1 MGRYSAGDDAIGNSD
16 KSIVPDSGTAFFSD
30 SGSFIHT
37 MTDLT
42 PLMKQ
47 YREIKRQHLDAILL
61 FRMGDFYEMF
71 DQDAVTASKVLEITL
86 TARNKSK
93 GIETPLCG
101 FPYHAAEGYIAKL
114 IRRGF
119 KVAVCEQVEDPKL
132 AKGIVKREVIR
143 VVTPGTVLDSNL
155 LDAKDN
161 NYLASLIRAKEGFG
175 LSFLDISTGDFS
187 LAEIHCADS
196 FAELD
201 TLLARFNPREIVL
214 PRGHQPD
221 TGLSG
226 LLRQYTQAINAYD
239 DWTFD
244 RETAYRTLL
253 DHFKTVSL
261 EGFGISGMKL
271 GISAAGAALRYI
283 EETQKTSL
291 ANIRQLKPFRSQEYM
306 VLDASC
312 QRNLELVRNI
322 YDGSA
327 RGTLLSIL
335 DCTVTSMGGRRLR
348 EWLLNPLMDA
358 AEIERRLDAVA
369 GLKDNHQVRADLRSA
384 MGEVYDLERL
394 ISRASLGA
402 ANARDLLALK
412 QSLTALPKIRA
423 ILADV
428 ETKLFSDLL
437 AGWDD
442 LHDVHQ
448 LVDGAIYEDPP
459 YALREGKLIKKGH
472 NAELDELR
480 SISSEGKGWIAG
492 IEQRERERTGIG
504 SLKVSYNKVFG
515 YYIEVTK
522 ANLANVPQDFT
533 RKQTLTNA
541 ERFITP
547 ELKEYEEKVLGA
559 EEKILDM
566 EYRLFQQVR
575 EAVSAQTVRIQDMA
589 RRIAMLDS
597 IASLA
602 ETAAKNNYRRP
613 EILDDDTLRIIEGRH
628 PVIEQLTPDERF
640 IPNDTLLDCE
650 DNQLVILTGP
660 NMAGKSTY
668 MRQVAVIALMAQM
681 GSFVPAREARIGLVD
696 RIFTRVGASDFI
708 TRGQST
714 FMVEMNETANI
725 LNNATDRSLIVLDE
739 IGRGT
744 STFDGISIAW
754 AVAEYIH
761 TKLRSRTLFATHYHE
776 LTELALTMDR
786 VKNYT
791 VAIREWNDQIIFL
804 RRVVEGGADKSY
816 GIQVARLAGLPQ
828 VVIERAKEVLANL
841 EKAEFDE
848 LGEPVASRQ
857 DREAPV
863 GRAGDEKKRMPD
875 TSEPQLGLF
884 ASEAGL
890 LLKELQELNLDA
902 MTPLDAMNKL
912 HELKKK
918 AGEHQ

>member
-1 MGRYSAGDDAIGNSD
+1 
-16 KSIVPDSGTAFFSD
+16 
-30 SGSFIHT
+30 

-101 FPYHAAEGYIAKL
+101 FPYHAVDGYIAKL

-119 KVAVCEQVEDPKL
+119 KVAICEQVEDPKL

-143 VVTPGTVLDSNL
+143 VVTPGTVLDASL

-161 NYLASLIRAKEGFG
+161 NYLASLYPAKNGYG
-175 LSFLDISTGDFS
+175 LSFLDISTGDFFV
-187 LAEIHCADS
+187 AEIDGADNL
-196 FAELD
+196 AELD
-201 TLLARFNPREIVL
+201 TMLARFTPREIVL
-214 PRGHQPD
+214 PRAYPVD
-221 TGLSG
+221 DGLSG
-226 LLRQYTQAINAYD
+226 LLRQYTQAINGYD

-244 RETAYRTLL
+244 YETAFRSLL
-253 DHFKTVSL
+253 DHFKVASL
-261 EGFGISGMKL
+261 EGFGCNGMKA
-271 GISAAGAALRYI
+271 GICASGAALRYI
-283 EETQKTSL
+283 EETQKTGL
-291 ANIRQLKPFRSQEYM
+291 ANIRRMQPFKAKEHM
-306 VLDASC
+306 VIDSSC

-322 YDGSA
+322 YDGSG
-327 RGTLLSIL
+327 RGTLLSVIDL
-335 DCTVTSMGGRRLR
+335 TVTSMGGRKLR

-358 AEIERRLDAVA
+358 GEIERRLDAV
-369 GLKDNHQVRADLRSA
+369 GEFKSDHQFRSDLRSA
-384 MGEVYDLERL
+384 LSAVYDLERL
-394 ISRASLGA
+394 ISRVSLGA

-412 QSLTALPKIRA
+412 QSFSSLPQIHGLLSRCNSRQ
-423 ILADV
+423 L
-428 ETKLFSDLL
+428 SDM
-437 AGWDD
+437 AEDWDD
-442 LHDVHQ
+442 LREVHQ
-448 LVDGAIYEDPP
+448 VIENAIHDDPP
-459 YALREGKLIKKGH
+459 YTLREGRLIKKGH
-472 NAELDELR
+472 SIELDELR
-480 SISSEGKGWIAG
+480 SISTEGKGLIAG
-492 IEQRERERTGIG
+492 IELRERERTGIS
-504 SLKVSYNKVFG
+504 SLKVSYNRVFG
-515 YYIEVTK
+515 YYIEVTRT
-522 ANLANVPQDFT
+522 NLASVPSDFI
-533 RKQTLTNA
+533 RKQTLANA

-559 EEKILDM
+559 EEKILDL

-575 EAVSAQTVRIQDMA
+575 ETVAASTVRIQDMA
-589 RRIAMLDS
+589 RRLAVLDCLV
-597 IASLA
+597 SLA
-602 ETAAKNNYRRP
+602 ETAAKNDYIRP
-613 EILDDDTLRIIEGRH
+613 VIIDGDILKISEGRH
-628 PVIEQLTPDERF
+628 PVLELLAPDERF

-650 DNQLVILTGP
+650 ENQLVILTGP

-668 MRQVAVIALMAQM
+668 MRQVAVITLMAQM
-681 GSFVPAREARIGLVD
+681 GSFVPAREAQIGIAD

-725 LNNATDRSLIVLDE
+725 LNNATDRSLIILDE

-754 AVAEYIH
+754 AVAEHIH
-761 TKLRSRTLFATHYHE
+761 TKIRARTLFATHYHE

-791 VAIREWNDQIIFL
+791 VAIKEWNDQIIFL
-804 RRVVEGGADKSY
+804 RKVVEGGADKSY

-828 VVIERAKEVLANL
+828 AVIQRAKEVLANL
-841 EKAEFDE
+841 EKAEFNE
-848 LGEPVASRQ
+848 LGEPVAASHVN
-857 DREAPV
+857 AGYGAA
-863 GRAGDEKKRMPD
+863 GRGSKKGISSAGQ
-875 TSEPQLGLF
+875 EPQLGLF

-890 LLKELQELNLDA
+890 LFKEIADLNLDS

-918 AGEHQ
+918 VENGS

>member
-1 MGRYSAGDDAIGNSD
+1 MS
-16 KSIVPDSGTAFFSD
+16 
-30 SGSFIHT
+30 
-37 MTDLT
+37 DLT

-101 FPYHAAEGYIAKL
+101 FPYHAVDGYIAKL

-143 VVTPGTVLDSNL
+143 VVTPGSVLDSSL

-161 NYLASLIRAKEGFG
+161 NYLAALAPGKDGYG
-175 LSFLDISTGDFS
+175 LAFIDISTGDFFV
-187 LAEIHCADS
+187 AEVSGADNLV
-196 FAELD
+196 ELD
-201 TLLARFNPREIVL
+201 SVLVRFTPREIVL
-214 PRGHQPD
+214 PKGHQAEP
-221 TGLSG
+221 GLSE
-226 LLRQYTQAINAYD
+226 LLRHYTQAVNGCD

-244 RETAYRTLL
+244 RETALRALL
-253 DHFKTVSL
+253 EHFKTSSL
-261 EGFGISGMKL
+261 EGFGVGSLGK
-271 GISAAGAALRYI
+271 GISAAGAALYYL
-283 EETQKTSL
+283 EDTQKTGL
-291 ANIRQLKPFRSQEYM
+291 ANIQRLRPYHAQEYLA
-306 VLDASC
+306 LDATC

-322 YDGSA
+322 YDGSS
-327 RGTLLSIL
+327 RGTLLSVL
-335 DCTVTSMGGRRLR
+335 DFTVTSMGGRKLR

-369 GLKDNHQVRADLRSA
+369 WLKEDHRLRSELRA
-384 MGEVYDLERL
+384 ALGEVYDLERL
-394 ISRASLGA
+394 ISRVSLGA

-412 QSLTALPKIRA
+412 QSFLSMPKIRGMLEDSRA
-423 ILADV
+423 KLIFDLALKWDHL
-428 ETKLFSDLL
+428 TDLY
-437 AGWDD
+437 
-442 LHDVHQ
+442 Q
-448 LVDGAIYEDPP
+448 LIDKAVYDDPP
-459 YALREGKLIKKGH
+459 FTLREGRLIKKGYD
-472 NAELDELR
+472 AGLDELR

-522 ANLANVPQDFT
+522 TNLASVPQDYI
-533 RKQTLTNA
+533 RKQTLANA

-566 EYRLFQQVR
+566 EYRLFQEVR
-575 EAVSAQTVRIQDMA
+575 ESVAAQTVRVQDMA
-589 RRIAMLDS
+589 RRISVLDAL
-597 IASLA
+597 ASLA
-602 ETAAKNNYRRP
+602 EAAARGGYARP
-613 EILDDDTLRIIEGRH
+613 AIVDGDTLRIVEGRH
-628 PVIEQLTPDERF
+628 PVLEQLDAQERF
-640 IPNDTLLDCE
+640 IPNDALLDCE
-650 DNQLVILTGP
+650 ANQLIILTGP

-681 GSFVPAREARIGLVD
+681 GSFVPAKEAQVGLVD

-708 TRGQST
+708 SRGQST

-725 LNNATDRSLIVLDE
+725 LNNATDRSLIILDE

-761 TKLRSRTLFATHYHE
+761 TKLRARTLFATHYHE

-791 VAIREWNDQIIFL
+791 VAIKEWNDQIIFL
-804 RRVVEGGADKSY
+804 RRVTPGGADKSY

-828 VVIERAKEVLANL
+828 AVIARAKEVLANL
-841 EKAEFDE
+841 EKAEFND
-848 LGEPVASRQ
+848 LGEPVAAG
-857 DREAPV
+857 EAAR
-863 GRAGDEKKRMPD
+863 GRRSEGATGGNGEGG
-875 TSEPQLGLF
+875 TQETIEPQLGLF

-890 LLKELQELNLDA
+890 LFKELQDMDLDR
-902 MTPLDAMNKL
+902 MTPLEAMIKL
-912 HELKKK
+912 QELKKRVE
-918 AGEHQ
+918 GS

>member
-1 MGRYSAGDDAIGNSD
+1 MD
-16 KSIVPDSGTAFFSD
+16 
-30 SGSFIHT
+30 
-37 MTDLT
+37 DLT

-86 TARNKSK
+86 TARNRSK

-161 NYLASLIRAKEGFG
+161 NYLASLCPAKEGYG
-175 LSFLDISTGDFS
+175 LAFLDISTGDFFV
-187 LAEIHCADS
+187 AQIDGTGN

-201 TLLARFNPREIVL
+201 TMLARFTPREIVL
-214 PRGHQPD
+214 PRGYQID
-221 TGLSG
+221 TGLSS
-226 LLRQYTQAINAYD
+226 LLRQYTQAINTHD
-239 DWTFD
+239 EWTFD
-244 RETAYRTLL
+244 WQTANRALL
-253 DHFKTVSL
+253 DHFKTASL
-261 EGFGISGMKL
+261 EGFGCSGMKI

-291 ANIRQLKPFRSQEYM
+291 ENIRRIKPFLTQSYM
-306 VLDASC
+306 VLDPSC
-312 QRNLELVRNI
+312 QRTLELVKNI
-322 YDGSA
+322 YDGSLK
-327 RGTLLSIL
+327 GTLLSVL
-335 DCTVTSMGGRRLR
+335 DFTATSMGGRKLR

-358 AEIERRLDAVA
+358 VEIERRHEAVTELRE
-369 GLKDNHQVRADLRSA
+369 GHQLRADLRTVL
-384 MGEVYDLERL
+384 GKVYDLERL
-394 ISRASLGA
+394 ISRVSLGV

-412 QSLTALPKIRA
+412 QSFASLPQVRQLLSNCNSRLTYALT
-423 ILADV
+423 
-428 ETKLFSDLL
+428 EE
-437 AGWDD
+437 WDD
-442 LHDVHQ
+442 LREVFQRIDS
-448 LVDGAIYEDPP
+448 AIADDPP
-459 YALREGKLIKKGH
+459 YTLREGRLIKKGY
-472 NAELDELR
+472 NRELDELR

-492 IEQRERERTGIG
+492 IERRERERTGIG

-522 ANLANVPQDFT
+522 TNLQNVPPDYI
-533 RKQTLTNA
+533 RKQTLANA

-547 ELKEYEEKVLGA
+547 ELKEYEDKVLGA

-575 EAVSAQTVRIQDMA
+575 ESVAGSTVRIQDMA
-589 RRIAMLDS
+589 RRLAVLDCL
-597 IASLA
+597 ASLA
-602 ETAAKNNYRRP
+602 EAAAKNNYTRP
-613 EILDDDTLRIIEGRH
+613 AILEGDTLRIIDGRH
-628 PVIEQLTPDERF
+628 PVIEQVSAEERF
-640 IPNDTLLDCE
+640 IPNDTILDCE
-650 DNQLVILTGP
+650 ENQLVILTGP

-668 MRQVAVIALMAQM
+668 MRQVAMITIMAQM
-681 GSFVPAREARIGLVD
+681 GSLVPAREAQIGLVD

-708 TRGQST
+708 SHGQST

-725 LNNATDRSLIVLDE
+725 LNNATDRSLIILDE

-761 TKLRSRTLFATHYHE
+761 AKLRARTLFATHYHE

-791 VAIREWNDQIIFL
+791 VAIKEWNDQIIFL

-816 GIQVARLAGLPQ
+816 GIQVARLAGLPPA
-828 VVIERAKEVLANL
+828 VIQRAREVLENL
-841 EKAEFDE
+841 EQAEFNE
-848 LGEPVASRQ
+848 LGEPVAASKIRIGDGESRRVRGRNMQ
-857 DREAPV
+857 DGKAQETEAI
-863 GRAGDEKKRMPD
+863 
-875 TSEPQLGLF
+875 EPQLGLF

-890 LLKELQELNLDA
+890 LFKELADLNLDA

-912 HELKKK
+912 HELKKRVGGK
-918 AGEHQ
+918 RGTE

>member
-1 MGRYSAGDDAIGNSD
+1 MR
-16 KSIVPDSGTAFFSD
+16 
-30 SGSFIHT
+30 
-37 MTDLT
+37 
-42 PLMKQ
+42 Q
-47 YREIKRQHLDAILL
+47 YREIKRRHLDAILL

-119 KVAVCEQVEDPKL
+119 KVAVCEQIEDPKL

-161 NYLASLIRAKEGFG
+161 NYLASLYPAKEGFG

-187 LAEIHCADS
+187 LAEVQGSHN

-201 TLLARFNPREIVL
+201 TLLARFTPREIVL
-214 PRGHQPD
+214 PKGYQLSD
-221 TGLSG
+221 GLSTV
-226 LLRQYTQAINAYD
+226 LRQYTQAINAYD
-239 DWTFD
+239 DWNFD
-244 RETAYRTLL
+244 RQTATRTLL
-253 DHFKTVSL
+253 GHFKTASL
-261 EGFGISGMKL
+261 DGFGCSGMKN

-283 EETQKTSL
+283 EETQKTAL
-291 ANIRQLKPFRSQEYM
+291 TNIRTVRPFLVREYL
-306 VLDASC
+306 VLDAAC
-312 QRNLELVRNI
+312 QRNLELAKNI
-322 YDGSA
+322 YDGSN
-327 RGTLLSIL
+327 RGTLLAVL
-335 DCTVTSMGGRRLR
+335 DFTVTSMGGRKLR

-358 AEIERRLDAVA
+358 REIERRLDVVA
-369 GLKDNHQVRADLRSA
+369 EFKDSHQLRFDIRTSLTA
-384 MGEVYDLERL
+384 VYDLERL
-394 ISRASLGA
+394 ISRVSLSAS
-402 ANARDLLALK
+402 NARDLIALK
-412 QSLTALPKIRA
+412 QSFLALPAIR
-423 ILADV
+423 
-428 ETKLFSDLL
+428 ELL
-437 AGWDD
+437 AGCSARLTYDLAEGWDD
-442 LHDVHQ
+442 LKDVYRII
-448 LVDGAIYEDPP
+448 DTAIYDDPP
-459 YALREGKLIKKGH
+459 YTLREGKLIKKGF
-472 NAELDELR
+472 NAELDDLR

-492 IEQRERERTGIG
+492 IEQRERERTGIA
-504 SLKVSYNKVFG
+504 SLRVSYNRVFG
-515 YYIEVTK
+515 YYIEITK
-522 ANLANVPQDFT
+522 TNLAHVPQDYI

-547 ELKEYEEKVLGA
+547 ELKEYEDKVLGA
-559 EEKILDM
+559 EEKILDL
-566 EYRLFQQVR
+566 EYKLFQQVR
-575 EAVSAQTVRIQDMA
+575 ETISGQTVRIQDMA
-589 RRIAMLDS
+589 RRLAVLDCLL
-597 IASLA
+597 SLSEA
-602 ETAAKNNYRRP
+602 AAKNAYTRP
-613 EILDDDTLRIIEGRH
+613 TIFDDDTLRIVEGRH
-628 PVIEQLTPDERF
+628 PVIEQLVAEERF
-640 IPNDTLLDCE
+640 IPNDTVLDCE
-650 DNQLVILTGP
+650 ENQLLIITGP

-668 MRQVAVIALMAQM
+668 MRQVAVITLMAQM
-681 GSFVPAREARIGLVD
+681 GSFVPAREAQIGLVD

-725 LNNATDRSLIVLDE
+725 LNNATDRSLIILDE

-761 TKLRSRTLFATHYHE
+761 TKLRARTLFATHYHE

-804 RRVVEGGADKSY
+804 RKVIEGGADKSY

-828 VVIERAKEVLANL
+828 AVVNRAKEVLANL
-841 EKAEFDE
+841 EQAEFNE
-848 LGEPVASRQ
+848 MGQPVAGSKIGTGEGTTGR
-857 DREAPV
+857 REGKDKNAARIT
-863 GRAGDEKKRMPD
+863 GTE
-875 TSEPQLGLF
+875 TIEPELGLF

-890 LLKELQELNLDA
+890 LFKELQDLNLDT

-912 HELKKK
+912 HEIKKK
-918 AGEHQ
+918 VSGI

>member
-1 MGRYSAGDDAIGNSD
+1 
-16 KSIVPDSGTAFFSD
+16 
-30 SGSFIHT
+30 

-101 FPYHAAEGYIAKL
+101 FPYHAAESYIAKL
-114 IRRGF
+114 VRRGF

-155 LDAKDN
+155 LEAKDN
-161 NYLASLIRAKEGFG
+161 NYLASLYPSKEGFG
-175 LSFLDISTGDFS
+175 LAFLDISTGDFFIAQIEGAGNLS
-187 LAEIHCADS
+187 
-196 FAELD
+196 ELD
-201 TLLARFNPREIVL
+201 TMLARFTPREIIL
-214 PRGHQPD
+214 PKGYQPD

-226 LLRQYTQAINAYD
+226 LLRQYTQAINSHD
-239 DWTFD
+239 DWTYD
-244 RETAYRTLL
+244 WQTSHRTLL
-253 DHFKTVSL
+253 DHFKTASL
-261 EGFGISGMKL
+261 EGFGCSGMKI

-291 ANIRQLKPFRSQEYM
+291 ENIRRIKPFHALSFM
-306 VLDASC
+306 VLDPSC
-312 QRNLELVRNI
+312 QRTLELVKNI
-322 YDGSA
+322 YDGSLK
-327 RGTLLSIL
+327 GTLLSVL
-335 DCTVTSMGGRRLR
+335 DYTATSMGGRKLR

-358 AEIERRLDAVA
+358 VEIEHRNEAVSEF
-369 GLKDNHQVRADLRSA
+369 KDGHQLRANLRIVLG
-384 MGEVYDLERL
+384 MVYDLERL
-394 ISRASLGA
+394 ISRVSLGV

-412 QSLTALPKIRA
+412 QSFKSLPQIREMLSKSSSWMAYDLT
-423 ILADV
+423 
-428 ETKLFSDLL
+428 EE
-437 AGWDD
+437 WDD
-442 LHDVHQ
+442 LQDVFQ
-448 LVDGAIYEDPP
+448 CIDAAITDDPP
-459 YALREGKLIKKGH
+459 YTLREGRLIKKGY
-472 NAELDELR
+472 NEELDGLR

-492 IEQRERERTGIG
+492 IERSERERTGIG

-522 ANLANVPQDFT
+522 TNLQNVPSDYI
-533 RKQTLTNA
+533 RKQTLANA

-547 ELKEYEEKVLGA
+547 ELKEYEDRVLGA
-559 EEKILDM
+559 EEKILEM

-575 EAVSAQTVRIQDMA
+575 ESVAGSTLRIQDMA
-589 RRIAMLDS
+589 RRLATLDCLV
-597 IASLA
+597 SLA
-602 ETAAKNNYRRP
+602 EAAARNNYIKP
-613 EILDDDTLRIIEGRH
+613 AILDGDTLRIIDGRH
-628 PVIEQLTPDERF
+628 PVIEQVSAEERF
-640 IPNDTLLDCE
+640 IPNDTILDCE
-650 DNQLVILTGP
+650 DNQLIILTGP

-668 MRQVAVIALMAQM
+668 IRQAAMITIMAQM
-681 GSFVPAREARIGLVD
+681 GSLVPAREAQIGLVD

-708 TRGQST
+708 SRGQST

-725 LNNATDRSLIVLDE
+725 LNNATDRSLIILDE

-744 STFDGISIAW
+744 STFDGLSIAW

-761 TKLRSRTLFATHYHE
+761 AKLRARTLFATHYHE

-791 VAIREWNDQIIFL
+791 VAIKEWNDQIIFL

-816 GIQVARLAGLPQ
+816 GIQVARLAGLPPA
-828 VVIERAKEVLANL
+828 VIQRAREVLANL
-841 EKAEFDE
+841 EQAEFNE
-848 LGEPVASRQ
+848 LGEPVAVSKIRLGEPRRSGRKNTE
-857 DREAPV
+857 DRRPLES
-863 GRAGDEKKRMPD
+863 DEI
-875 TSEPQLGLF
+875 EPQLGLF
-884 ASEAGL
+884 ASEAGRL
-890 LLKELQELNLDA
+890 FKELADLNLDA

-912 HELKKK
+912 HELKKRIEGK
-918 AGEHQ
+918 

>member
-1 MGRYSAGDDAIGNSD
+1 
-16 KSIVPDSGTAFFSD
+16 
-30 SGSFIHT
+30 
-37 MTDLT
+37 MTDVT

-47 YREIKRQHLDAILL
+47 YREIKRHHLDAILL

-86 TARNKSK
+86 TARNKAK

-132 AKGIVKREVIR
+132 AKGIVKREVVR

-161 NYLASLIRAKEGFG
+161 NYLASLYPSGEGFG
-175 LSFLDISTGDFS
+175 LAFLDISTGDFFM
-187 LAEIHCADS
+187 AEVAGVDNL
-196 FAELD
+196 AELD
-201 TLLARFNPREIVL
+201 TVLTRFIPREIVL
-214 PRGHQPD
+214 PKGRQPD
-221 TGLSG
+221 AEITE
-226 LLRQYTQAINAYD
+226 LLRRYTHAINSAD

-244 RETAYRTLL
+244 RETALRTLHE
-253 DHFKTVSL
+253 HFKVASL
-261 EGFGISGMKL
+261 EGFGVNGMKA
-271 GISAAGAALRYI
+271 GISAAGAAVRYI
-283 EETQKTSL
+283 EETQKTSIS
-291 ANIRQLKPFRSQEYM
+291 NIRRIRPFLARSSM

-327 RGTLLSIL
+327 RGTLLSVL
-335 DCTVTSMGGRRLR
+335 DFTVTSMGGRKLR
-348 EWLLNPLMDA
+348 EWLLNPLLDA
-358 AEIERRLDAVA
+358 GEIEHRLDAVA
-369 GLKDNHQVRADLRSA
+369 EFKDSHQLRADLRTA
-384 MGEVYDLERL
+384 LGAVYDLERL
-394 ISRASLGA
+394 ISRVTLGA

-412 QSLTALPKIRA
+412 LSVAALPRIG
-423 ILADV
+423 
-428 ETKLFSDLL
+428 ELL
-437 AGWDD
+437 SRCNARLIFDMTAGWDD
-442 LHDVHQ
+442 LQDVFQLIEKAIHD
-448 LVDGAIYEDPP
+448 DPP
-459 YALREGKLIKKGH
+459 YTLREGRLIQKGF
-472 NAELDELR
+472 NADLDELR

-492 IEQRERERTGIG
+492 IEQRERERTGIN

-515 YYIEVTK
+515 YYLEVTR
-522 ANLANVPQDFT
+522 ANLASVPQDFI
-533 RKQTLTNA
+533 RKQTLANA

-559 EEKILDM
+559 EEKILDL

-575 EAVSAQTVRIQDMA
+575 EKVAGWTVRIQDMA
-589 RRIAMLDS
+589 GKLAVLDS
-597 IASLA
+597 LASLA
-602 ETAAKNNYRRP
+602 EAAARNNYARP
-613 EILDDDTLRIIEGRH
+613 SIIDGDMFTITEGRH
-628 PVIEQLTPDERF
+628 PVIETLSAEDRF

-650 DNQLVILTGP
+650 ENQLVILTGP

-668 MRQVAVIALMAQM
+668 MRQVAMIALMAQM
-681 GSFVPAREARIGLVD
+681 GGFVPAREAQVGLVD

-725 LNNATDRSLIVLDE
+725 LNNATDRSLIILDE

-761 TKLRSRTLFATHYHE
+761 NNLRARTLFATHYHE
-776 LTELALTMDR
+776 LTELALTLDR

-791 VAIREWNDQIIFL
+791 VAIKEWNDQIIFL
-804 RRVVEGGADKSY
+804 RKVVQGGADKSY

-828 VVIERAKEVLANL
+828 AVIRRAREVLANL
-841 EKAEFDE
+841 ERAEFNE
-848 LGEPVASRQ
+848 LGEPVAASKTGN
-857 DREAPV
+857 REGGTGKNREQAE
-863 GRAGDEKKRMPD
+863 RAGRTAELN
-875 TSEPQLGLF
+875 EPQLGLF
-884 ASEAGL
+884 ANEAGL
-890 LLKELQELNLDA
+890 LFKEIAGLDLDS

-912 HELKKK
+912 NELKKK
-918 AGEHQ
+918 VGNG

>member
-1 MGRYSAGDDAIGNSD
+1 
-16 KSIVPDSGTAFFSD
+16 
-30 SGSFIHT
+30 

-47 YREIKRQHLDAILL
+47 YREIKQQHLDAILL

-143 VVTPGTVLDSNL
+143 VVTPGTVLDSGL

-161 NYLASLIRAKEGFG
+161 NYLASLYPAKEGFG
-175 LSFLDISTGDFS
+175 LAFLDISTGEFIV
-187 LAEIHCADS
+187 AEISGPDN

-201 TLLARFNPREIVL
+201 TMLARFTPREIVL
-214 PRGHQPD
+214 PKGHRSSE
-221 TGLSG
+221 GLNG
-226 LLRQYTQAINAYD
+226 LLRQYTQAINTAD

-244 RETAYRTLL
+244 LATSLRVLL
-253 DHFKTVSL
+253 DHFKVASL
-261 EGFGISGMKL
+261 EGFGCLGMKN

-283 EETQKTSL
+283 EETQKKGL
-291 ANIRQLKPFRSQEYM
+291 ANLRRLRPFLVREHL

-312 QRNLELVRNI
+312 QRNLELVKNI
-322 YDGSA
+322 YDGSS
-327 RGTLLSIL
+327 RGTLLSVL
-335 DCTVTSMGGRRLR
+335 DFTVTSMGGRKLR

-358 AEIERRLDAVA
+358 AAIERRLDAVA
-369 GLKDNHQVRADLRSA
+369 DLKDDHQLRAELRTMLGSI
-384 MGEVYDLERL
+384 YDLERL
-394 ISRASLGA
+394 ISRVSLGA

-412 QSLTALPKIRA
+412 QSFTALPKING
-423 ILADV
+423 
-428 ETKLFSDLL
+428 LL
-437 AGWDD
+437 SGCRSRLISEMIEHWDD
-442 LHDVHQ
+442 LQDVFTYI
-448 LVDGAIYEDPP
+448 DGAVHDDPP
-459 YALREGKLIKKGH
+459 YTLREGRLIKKGFH
-472 NAELDELR
+472 AGLDELR
-480 SISSEGKGWIAG
+480 SISTEGKGWIAG
-492 IEQRERERTGIG
+492 IEQRERDRTGIN
-504 SLKVSYNKVFG
+504 SLKVSYNRVFG
-515 YYIEVTK
+515 YYIEVTRT
-522 ANLANVPQDFT
+522 NLANVPQDFI
-533 RKQTLTNA
+533 RKQTLANA

-559 EEKILDM
+559 EEKILDL
-566 EYRLFQQVR
+566 EHQLFQQVR
-575 EAVSAQTVRIQDMA
+575 ESVARETVRIQDAA
-589 RRIAMLDS
+589 RKLAVLDCLASLSEAAAKYGYTRPIILDS
-597 IASLA
+597 DVLVIS
-602 ETAAKNNYRRP
+602 
-613 EILDDDTLRIIEGRH
+613 DGRH
-628 PVIEQLTPDERF
+628 PVLERLSAEERF

-650 DNQLVILTGP
+650 TNQLLIITGP

-668 MRQVAVIALMAQM
+668 MRQVAVITLMAQM
-681 GSFVPAREARIGLVD
+681 GCYVPAREVRIGLVD

-725 LNNATDRSLIVLDE
+725 LNNATDRSLIILDE

-761 TKLRSRTLFATHYHE
+761 TTLRSRTLFATHYHE

-786 VKNYT
+786 VRNYT
-791 VAIREWNDQIIFL
+791 VAIKEWNDQIVFL

-828 VVIERAKEVLANL
+828 VVIQRAKEVLANL
-841 EKAEFDE
+841 EQAEFND
-848 LGEPVASRQ
+848 LGEPVAASRT
-857 DREAPV
+857 APGQTGPAV
-863 GRAGDEKKRMPD
+863 RRGTSRTESVDGDAQAV
-875 TSEPQLGLF
+875 PQLGLF
-884 ASEAGL
+884 ASGAGL
-890 LLKELQELNLDA
+890 LFKEIADLDLDA
-902 MTPLDAMNKL
+902 MTPLDALNKL
-912 HELKKK
+912 HDLKKK
-918 AGEHQ
+918 ADKA

>member
-1 MGRYSAGDDAIGNSD
+1 
-16 KSIVPDSGTAFFSD
+16 
-30 SGSFIHT
+30 

-132 AKGIVKREVIR
+132 AKGIVKREVVR
-143 VVTPGTVLDSNL
+143 VVTPGAVLDSNL

-161 NYLASLIRAKEGFG
+161 NYLAALSPAKDGLG
-175 LSFLDISTGDFS
+175 LSFIDISTGDFF
-187 LAEIHCADS
+187 LAEIAGAGNL
-196 FAELD
+196 AELD
-201 TLLARFNPREIVL
+201 TMLTRFTPREIVV
-214 PRGHQPD
+214 PRGLQLD
-221 TGLSG
+221 AGLSG

-244 RETAYRTLL
+244 RDTALRTLL
-253 DHFKTVSL
+253 DHFKVASL
-261 EGFGISGMKL
+261 EGFGCSGMKN
-271 GISAAGAALRYI
+271 GISAAGAALRYM
-283 EETQKTSL
+283 EETQKTGL
-291 ANIRQLKPFRSQEYM
+291 ANIRRVRPFLAREHM

-312 QRNLELVRNI
+312 QRNLELVKNI
-322 YDGSA
+322 YDGSS
-327 RGTLLSIL
+327 RGTLLSVL
-335 DCTVTSMGGRRLR
+335 DFTVTSMGGRKLR
-348 EWLLNPLMDA
+348 EWLLNPLMEA
-358 AEIERRLDAVA
+358 GEIERRLDAA
-369 GLKDNHQVRADLRSA
+369 AEFKNDHQFRSELRSA
-384 MGEVYDLERL
+384 LGAVYDLERL
-394 ISRASLGA
+394 ISRVSLGA
-402 ANARDLLALK
+402 ANARDLIALK
-412 QSLTALPKIRA
+412 QSFAALPNIK
-423 ILADV
+423 
-428 ETKLFSDLL
+428 KLLSRCGARLVFDMIS
-437 AGWDD
+437 GWDD
-442 LHDVHQ
+442 LQDVFE
-448 LVDGAIYEDPP
+448 LIERAVYDDPP
-459 YALREGKLIKKGH
+459 YTLREGRLIKKGH
-472 NAELDELR
+472 SSELDDLR
-480 SISSEGKGWIAG
+480 SLSSEGKGLIAG
-492 IEQRERERTGIG
+492 IELRERERTGIN

-522 ANLANVPQDFT
+522 ANLANVPRDFI
-533 RKQTLTNA
+533 RKQTLANA

-547 ELKEYEEKVLGA
+547 ELKEYEDKVLGA

-575 EAVSAQTVRIQDMA
+575 ESVAGSTVRIQDMA
-589 RRIAMLDS
+589 RRLAILDCLV
-597 IASLA
+597 SLA
-602 ETAAKNNYRRP
+602 EAAAKNNYTRP
-613 EILDDDTLRIIEGRH
+613 VILDGDALRIAEGRH
-628 PVIEQLTPDERF
+628 PVIEQLSLEERF

-650 DNQLVILTGP
+650 ENQLVILTGP

-668 MRQVAVIALMAQM
+668 MRQVAVITLMAQM
-681 GSFVPAREARIGLVD
+681 GSFVPAREAQVGLVD

-725 LNNATDRSLIVLDE
+725 LNNASDRSLIILDE

-761 TKLRSRTLFATHYHE
+761 TKLRARTLFATHYHE

-791 VAIREWNDQIIFL
+791 VAIKEWNDQIIFL
-804 RRVVEGGADKSY
+804 RRVVAGGADKSY

-828 VVIERAKEVLANL
+828 AVIQRAKEVLANL
-841 EKAEFDE
+841 EKAEFND
-848 LGEPVASRQ
+848 LGEPVAASHLGTGGNGGK
-857 DREAPV
+857 DT
-863 GRAGDEKKRMPD
+863 RAGKSDGAGAG
-875 TSEPQLGLF
+875 EPQLGLF

-890 LLKELQELNLDA
+890 LFKEIADLNLDS

-918 AGEHQ
+918 VSGGP

>member
-1 MGRYSAGDDAIGNSD
+1 MD
-16 KSIVPDSGTAFFSD
+16 
-30 SGSFIHT
+30 
-37 MTDLT
+37 DLT

-47 YREIKRQHLDAILL
+47 YRDIKRQHLDAILL

-71 DQDAVTASKVLEITL
+71 DQDALTASKVLEITL

-161 NYLASLIRAKEGFG
+161 NYLAALYPSKQGFG
-175 LSFLDISTGDFS
+175 LAFLDISTSDFFM
-187 LAEIHCADS
+187 AETAGADNL
-196 FAELD
+196 AELD
-201 TLLARFNPREIVL
+201 TILSRFTPREILV
-214 PRGHQPD
+214 PKGQQID
-221 TGLSG
+221 ASLSG
-226 LLRQYTQAINAYD
+226 LLKQYTQAINNCD

-244 RETAYRTLL
+244 RATALRVLL
-253 DHFKTVSL
+253 DHFKVISL
-261 EGFGISGMKL
+261 EGFGCNGMKD

-291 ANIRQLKPFRSQEYM
+291 ANIRRIKPFHVQEYM
-306 VLDASC
+306 VLDATC
-312 QRNLELVRNI
+312 QRNLELVKNSF
-322 YDGSA
+322 DNA
-327 RGTLLSIL
+327 AKGTLLSVL
-335 DCTVTSMGGRRLR
+335 DSTITSMGARKLR

-358 AEIERRLDAVA
+358 REIELRLAAVA
-369 GLKDNHQVRADLRSA
+369 EFKEGHQLRADLRTTLNS
-384 MGEVYDLERL
+384 VYDLERL
-394 ISRASLGA
+394 ISRVSLAA

-412 QSLTALPKIRA
+412 QSFTVLPRVK
-423 ILADV
+423 
-428 ETKLFSDLL
+428 DLL
-437 AGWDD
+437 SKCDSRLVFDMLSGWDELQD
-442 LHDVHQ
+442 VFQLLDKAVHD
-448 LVDGAIYEDPP
+448 DPP
-459 YALREGKLIKKGH
+459 YTLREGRLIKKGF
-472 NAELDELR
+472 NLDLDELR
-480 SISSEGKGWIAG
+480 SISTEGKGFIAG
-492 IEQRERERTGIG
+492 IELRERERTGIN
-504 SLKVSYNKVFG
+504 SLKVSYNRVFG

-522 ANLANVPQDFT
+522 TNLANVPQDFI
-533 RKQTLTNA
+533 RKQTLANA

-559 EEKILDM
+559 EEKILDL

-575 EAVSAQTVRIQDMA
+575 ETLSAETVRIQDMA
-589 RRIAMLDS
+589 RKLAVLDCL
-597 IASLA
+597 ASLA
-602 ETAAKNNYRRP
+602 EAAAKNSYTRP
-613 EILDDDTLRIIEGRH
+613 VILDSDTLRIVEGRH
-628 PVIEQLTPDERF
+628 PVIEQLALDERF

-650 DNQLVILTGP
+650 ENQLLIITGP

-668 MRQVAVIALMAQM
+668 MRQVALITLMAQM
-681 GSFVPAREARIGLVD
+681 GGFVPAKEAQIGLVD
-696 RIFTRVGASDFI
+696 RIFTRVGASDFLS
-708 TRGQST
+708 RGQST

-725 LNNATDRSLIVLDE
+725 LNNATDRSLIILDE

-754 AVAEYIH
+754 AVAEFIH

-791 VAIREWNDQIIFL
+791 VAIKEWNDQIIFL
-804 RRVVEGGADKSY
+804 RRVIEGGADKSY

-828 VVIERAKEVLANL
+828 AVIARAKEVLANL
-841 EKAEFDE
+841 EKAEFND
-848 LGEPVASRQ
+848 LGEPVAASKTGS
-857 DREAPV
+857 EGKKV
-863 GRAGDEKKRMPD
+863 GREVIQESGQ
-875 TSEPQLGLF
+875 EPQLGLF

-890 LLKELQELNLDA
+890 LYKEIADLNLDA
-902 MTPLDAMNKL
+902 ITPLDAMNKL

-918 AGEHQ
+918 VGKG

>member
-1 MGRYSAGDDAIGNSD
+1 
-16 KSIVPDSGTAFFSD
+16 
-30 SGSFIHT
+30 
-37 MTDLT
+37 MTELT

-161 NYLASLIRAKEGFG
+161 NYLASLYPAKEGFG

-187 LAEIHCADS
+187 IAEIHGADN
-196 FAELD
+196 FTELD
-201 TLLARFNPREIVL
+201 TMLARFTPREIVTPKGYQL
-214 PRGHQPD
+214 PE
-221 TGLSG
+221 GLRTV
-226 LLRQYTQAINAYD
+226 LRQYTHAINAYD

-244 RETAYRTLL
+244 RQTALRTLL
-253 DHFKTVSL
+253 DHFKTTSL
-261 EGFGISGMKL
+261 DGFGCNGMKT

-283 EETQKTSL
+283 EETQKTAL
-291 ANIRQLKPFRSQEYM
+291 TNIRSIRPFVAQEHM
-306 VLDASC
+306 ILDASC
-312 QRNLELVRNI
+312 QRNLELAKNI
-322 YDGSA
+322 YDGSN
-327 RGTLLSIL
+327 RGTLLSVL
-335 DCTVTSMGGRRLR
+335 DFTVTSMGGRKLR

-358 AEIERRLDAVA
+358 GEIERRLDVVA
-369 GLKDNHQVRADLRSA
+369 EFKDSHQLRADLRTLLNA
-384 MGEVYDLERL
+384 VYDLERL
-394 ISRASLGA
+394 ISRVSLGA
-402 ANARDLLALK
+402 SNARDLIALK
-412 QSLTALPKIRA
+412 QSFVALPNIKA
-423 ILADV
+423 
-428 ETKLFSDLL
+428 LL
-437 AGWDD
+437 ARCSARLAYDLAEGWDD
-442 LHDVHQ
+442 LKDVFQ
-448 LVDGAIYEDPP
+448 TIDRAIYDDPP
-459 YALREGKLIKKGH
+459 YTLREGKLIKKGF
-472 NAELDELR
+472 NDELDDLR

-515 YYIEVTK
+515 YYIEITN
-522 ANLANVPQDFT
+522 ANLANVPQDFI

-547 ELKEYEEKVLGA
+547 ELKEYEDKVLGA

-575 EAVSAQTVRIQDMA
+575 ETVAAQTVRIQDMA
-589 RRIAMLDS
+589 RRLAILDCL
-597 IASLA
+597 ISLSEA
-602 ETAAKNNYRRP
+602 AAKNAYSRP
-613 EILDDDTLRIIEGRH
+613 TILDGDTLRIVDGRH
-628 PVIEQLTPDERF
+628 PVIEQLAAEERF
-640 IPNDTLLDCE
+640 IPNDTILDCE
-650 DNQLVILTGP
+650 ENQLVIITGP

-668 MRQVAVIALMAQM
+668 MRQVAVISLMAQM
-681 GSFVPAREARIGLVD
+681 GSFVPAREAQIGLVD

-725 LNNATDRSLIVLDE
+725 LNNATDRSLIILDE

-761 TKLRSRTLFATHYHE
+761 AKLRARTLFATHYHE
-776 LTELALTMDR
+776 LTELALTLDR

-804 RRVVEGGADKSY
+804 RKVIEGGADKSY

-828 VVIERAKEVLANL
+828 AVINRAKEVLANL
-841 EKAEFDE
+841 EKAEFNE
-848 LGEPVASRQ
+848 LGEPVAAPTTGAREGGTGVQ
-857 DREAPV
+857 EDRAPHAGKSADAEAV
-863 GRAGDEKKRMPD
+863 
-875 TSEPQLGLF
+875 EPQLGLF

-890 LLKELQELNLDA
+890 LFKELQDMNLDT
-902 MTPLDAMNKL
+902 MTPIDAMNKL
-912 HELKKK
+912 HEIKKK
-918 AGEHQ
+918 VTGGA

>member
-1 MGRYSAGDDAIGNSD
+1 
-16 KSIVPDSGTAFFSD
+16 
-30 SGSFIHT
+30 

-161 NYLASLIRAKEGFG
+161 NYLASVYPAKDGFG
-175 LSFLDISTGDFS
+175 LAFLDISTGDFFM
-187 LAEIHCADS
+187 AEVS
-196 FAELD
+196 GRNNLPELD
-201 TLLARFNPREIVL
+201 TMLARFTPREVVL
-214 PRGHQPD
+214 PRALQPD
-221 TGLSG
+221 PGLSG
-226 LLRQYTQAINAYD
+226 LLRQYTQAVNACD

-244 RETAYRTLL
+244 RDTALRTLL
-253 DHFKTVSL
+253 DHFKTASL
-261 EGFGISGMKL
+261 EGFGCSGMKI

-283 EETQKTSL
+283 EETQKTGL
-291 ANIRQLKPFRSQEYM
+291 ANIRRIQPFLTREYM

-322 YDGSA
+322 YDGSS
-327 RGTLLSIL
+327 RGTLLSVI
-335 DCTVTSMGGRRLR
+335 DHTATSMGGRKLR

-358 AEIERRLDAVA
+358 GEIERRFDAVA
-369 GLKDNHQVRADLRSA
+369 EFKNDHQLRSNLKTSLGA
-384 MGEVYDLERL
+384 VYDLERL
-394 ISRASLGA
+394 ISRVSLGA

-412 QSLTALPKIRA
+412 QSFTVLPQIREQLSGRTSRIIYDMTEDWDNLREVFDLIDKA
-423 ILADV
+423 V
-428 ETKLFSDLL
+428 SD
-437 AGWDD
+437 
-442 LHDVHQ
+442 
-448 LVDGAIYEDPP
+448 DPP
-459 YALREGKLIKKGH
+459 YTLREGKLIKKGY

-492 IEQRERERTGIG
+492 IELRERERTGIN
-504 SLKVSYNKVFG
+504 SLKVSYNRVFG
-515 YYIEVTK
+515 YYIEITK
-522 ANLANVPQDFT
+522 TNLAGVPTDYI
-533 RKQTLTNA
+533 RKQTLANA

-559 EEKILDM
+559 EEKILDL

-575 EAVSAQTVRIQDMA
+575 EEVAGATVRIQDMA
-589 RRIAMLDS
+589 RRLAIVDCLV
-597 IASLA
+597 SLA
-602 ETAAKNNYRRP
+602 EAAAKNGYTRP
-613 EILDDDTLRIIEGRH
+613 VILEGDLLRITEGRH
-628 PVIEQLTPDERF
+628 PVIEQLSSEERF

-650 DNQLVILTGP
+650 ENQLVILTGP

-668 MRQVAVIALMAQM
+668 MRQVAVITLMAQM
-681 GSFVPAREARIGLVD
+681 GSFVPATEAQIGIVD

-714 FMVEMNETANI
+714 FMVEMNETAGI
-725 LNNATDRSLIVLDE
+725 LNNATDRSLIILDE

-761 TKLRSRTLFATHYHE
+761 TKLRARTLFATHYHE

-791 VAIREWNDQIIFL
+791 VAIKEWNDQIIFL

-816 GIQVARLAGLPQ
+816 GIQVARLAGLPGA
-828 VVIERAKEVLANL
+828 VIQRAKEVLANL
-841 EKAEFDE
+841 EQAEFNE
-848 LGEPVASRQ
+848 LGEPVAGSHLNR
-857 DREAPV
+857 AAGPK
-863 GRAGDEKKRMPD
+863 GRTGKQGNGGKTEVA
-875 TSEPQLGLF
+875 PQLGLF
-884 ASEAGL
+884 ASDAGL
-890 LLKELQELNLDA
+890 LFKEIAELNLDA

-918 AGEHQ
+918 VDEGV

>member
-1 MGRYSAGDDAIGNSD
+1 
-16 KSIVPDSGTAFFSD
+16 
-30 SGSFIHT
+30 
-37 MTDLT
+37 
-42 PLMKQ
+42 MKQ

-101 FPYHAAEGYIAKL
+101 FPFHAVDGYIAKL

-119 KVAVCEQVEDPKL
+119 KVAVCEQVEDPRL

-161 NYLASLIRAKEGFG
+161 NYLGCLYPAGDGYG
-175 LSFLDISTGDFS
+175 LSFLDISTGDFI
-187 LAEIHCADS
+187 LADVS
-196 FAELD
+196 GSGNLAELD
-201 TLLARFNPREIVL
+201 TVLARFTPREIIL
-214 PRGHQPD
+214 PKGHQPAP
-221 TGLSG
+221 GLSE
-226 LLRQYTQAINAYD
+226 LLRQYTQAINTCD

-253 DHFKTVSL
+253 DHFKTLSL
-261 EGFGISGMKL
+261 EGFGVSGMKR
-271 GISAAGAALRYI
+271 GIPAAGAALRYL
-283 EETQKTSL
+283 EETQKTGL
-291 ANIRQLKPFRSQEYM
+291 ANVRRLRPFLAGESM

-312 QRNLELVRNI
+312 QRNLELVKNI
-322 YDGSA
+322 YDGSS
-327 RGTLLSIL
+327 RGTLLSVL
-335 DCTVTSMGGRRLR
+335 DFTVTSMGGRKLR

-358 AEIERRLDAVA
+358 GEIERRLDAVA
-369 GLKDNHQVRADLRSA
+369 ELKDGHQLRSGLRTA
-384 MGEVYDLERL
+384 LGGVYDLERL
-394 ISRASLGA
+394 ISRVSLGA

-412 QSLTALPKIRA
+412 QSFSSLPDIK
-423 ILADV
+423 
-428 ETKLFSDLL
+428 KLL
-437 AGWDD
+437 AGSGAGLIYDLLEGWDELRD
-442 LHDVHQ
+442 VYELIDKAVHD
-448 LVDGAIYEDPP
+448 DPP
-459 YALREGKLIKKGH
+459 FTLREGRLIKKGH
-472 NAELDELR
+472 DAGLDELR

-492 IEQRERERTGIG
+492 IERRERERTGIG
-504 SLKVSYNKVFG
+504 SLKVSYNRVFG
-515 YYIEVTK
+515 YYIEVTN
-522 ANLANVPQDFT
+522 ANLSNVPPDFV

-541 ERFITP
+541 ERFITQ
-547 ELKEYEEKVLGA
+547 ELKEYEDKVLGA

-575 EAVSAQTVRIQDMA
+575 EKVAAQTARIQDMA
-589 RRIAMLDS
+589 RRLAVLDS
-597 IASLA
+597 LASLGEA
-602 ETAAKNNYRRP
+602 AAKNNYTRP
-613 EILDDDTLRIIEGRH
+613 MIQDGDLLRIVEGRH
-628 PVIEQLTPDERF
+628 PVLEQLAEAERF

-650 DNQLVILTGP
+650 ENQLIILTGP

-668 MRQVAVIALMAQM
+668 MRQVAVITLMAQM
-681 GSFVPAREARIGLVD
+681 GGFVPAREAHIGLVD

-725 LNNATDRSLIVLDE
+725 LNNATDRSLIILDE

-761 TKLRSRTLFATHYHE
+761 SKLRARTLFATHYHE

-791 VAIREWNDQIIFL
+791 VAIKEWNDQIIFL

-828 VVIERAKEVLANL
+828 SVILRAKEVLANL
-841 EKAEFDE
+841 EKAEFNE
-848 LGEPVASRQ
+848 LGEPVA
-857 DREAPV
+857 APKI
-863 GRAGDEKKRMPD
+863 GDGAGARGTRGQMKAGADAI
-875 TSEPQLGLF
+875 EPQLGLF

-890 LLKELQELNLDA
+890 LFKELQDMDLDR
-902 MTPLDAMNKL
+902 MTPLEAMNKL
-912 HELKKK
+912 QELKKRVSG
-918 AGEHQ
+918 A

>member
-1 MGRYSAGDDAIGNSD
+1 
-16 KSIVPDSGTAFFSD
+16 
-30 SGSFIHT
+30 
-37 MTDLT
+37 MTELT

-101 FPYHAAEGYIAKL
+101 FPYHAVEGYIAKL

-161 NYLASLIRAKEGFG
+161 NYLASLYPAKDGYG
-175 LSFLDISTGDFS
+175 LSFLDISTGDFFM
-187 LAEIHCADS
+187 AEIAGGDNL
-196 FAELD
+196 AELD
-201 TLLARFNPREIVL
+201 TLLARFTPREIVL
-214 PRGHQPD
+214 PREYAPD
-221 TGLSG
+221 PGLSS
-226 LLRQYTQAINAYD
+226 LLRQYTQAINSCD

-244 RETAYRTLL
+244 ITTALRTLL
-253 DHFKTVSL
+253 DHFKVASL
-261 EGFGISGMKL
+261 EGFGCSAMKY

-283 EETQKTSL
+283 EETQKTGL
-291 ANIRQLKPFRSQEYM
+291 ANVRRIKPFLVREHL

-312 QRNLELVRNI
+312 QRNLELVKNI
-322 YDGSA
+322 YDGSSK
-327 RGTLLSIL
+327 GTLLAAL
-335 DCTVTSMGGRRLR
+335 DFTVTAMGGRKLR
-348 EWLLNPLMDA
+348 EWLLNPLMSA
-358 AEIERRLDAVA
+358 ADIEHRLDAVEEI
-369 GLKDNHQVRADLRSA
+369 KDDHQLRSSLMTA
-384 MGEVYDLERL
+384 LGAVYDLERL
-394 ISRASLGA
+394 ISRVSLGA

-412 QSLTALPKIRA
+412 QSFIALPR
-423 ILADV
+423 LH
-428 ETKLFSDLL
+428 ELL
-437 AGWDD
+437 VRCNARLIYDMAQEWDD
-442 LHDVHQ
+442 LEEVHQ
-448 LVDGAIYEDPP
+448 LIESAISDDPP
-459 YALREGKLIKKGH
+459 YSLREGKLIKKGH
-472 NAELDELR
+472 NAGLDELR

-492 IEQRERERTGIG
+492 IELRERERTGIN
-504 SLKVSYNKVFG
+504 SLKVSYNRVFG

-522 ANLANVPQDFT
+522 TNLANVPQDFI
-533 RKQTLTNA
+533 RKQTLANA

-547 ELKEYEEKVLGA
+547 ELKEYEDKVLGA
-559 EEKILDM
+559 EEKILDL

-575 EAVSAQTVRIQDMA
+575 ESVAASTVRIQDMA
-589 RRIAMLDS
+589 GKLAVLDS
-597 IASLA
+597 LASLA
-602 ETAAKNNYRRP
+602 EAAAKNNYSRP
-613 EILDDDTLRIIEGRH
+613 MILEGDTLRITEGRH
-628 PVIEQLTPDERF
+628 PVVEQSVLEERF

-650 DNQLVILTGP
+650 ENQLVILTGP

-668 MRQVAVIALMAQM
+668 MRQVAMITIMAQM
-681 GSFVPAREARIGLVD
+681 GSFVPAREAQVGIVD
-696 RIFTRVGASDFI
+696 RVFTRIGASDFI

-725 LNNATDRSLIVLDE
+725 LNNATDRSLIILDE

-761 TKLRSRTLFATHYHE
+761 TRIRARTLFATHYHE

-791 VAIREWNDQIIFL
+791 VAIKEWNDQIIFL

-816 GIQVARLAGLPQ
+816 GIQVARLAGLPPA
-828 VVIERAKEVLANL
+828 VIQRAREVLANL
-841 EKAEFDE
+841 EKAEFNDQ
-848 LGEPVASRQ
+848 GDPVAATHGGGSKNGNGKKGITGRQ
-857 DREAPV
+857 RDDSE
-863 GRAGDEKKRMPD
+863 
-875 TSEPQLGLF
+875 TSAPQLGLF

-890 LLKELQELNLDA
+890 LFKELQDLNLDT
-902 MTPLDAMNKL
+902 MTPLDAMNTL

-918 AGEHQ
+918 VGRS

>member
-1 MGRYSAGDDAIGNSD
+1 
-16 KSIVPDSGTAFFSD
+16 
-30 SGSFIHT
+30 

-47 YREIKRQHLDAILL
+47 YREIKSRHLDSILL

-161 NYLASLIRAKEGFG
+161 NYLASLYPAKDGFG
-175 LSFLDISTGDFS
+175 LSFLDISTGAFFT
-187 LAEIHCADS
+187 AEIAGAGNL
-196 FAELD
+196 AELD
-201 TLLARFNPREIVL
+201 TMLARFTPREIVL
-214 PRGHQPD
+214 PRGHVLD
-221 TGLSG
+221 AGLSG
-226 LLRQYTQAINAYD
+226 VLRQYTQAINAYD

-244 RETAYRTLL
+244 RDTALRTLL
-253 DHFKTVSL
+253 DHFKVSSL
-261 EGFGISGMKL
+261 EGFGCSGMKH

-283 EETQKTSL
+283 EETQKTGL
-291 ANIRQLKPFRSQEYM
+291 ANIGRIRPFLAREYM

-312 QRNLELVRNI
+312 QRNLELVKNI
-322 YDGSA
+322 YDGSSK
-327 RGTLLSIL
+327 GTLLSVL
-335 DCTVTSMGGRRLR
+335 DFTVTSMGGRKLR
-348 EWLLNPLMDA
+348 EWMLNPLLNA
-358 AEIERRLDAVA
+358 AEIEHRLDAA
-369 GLKDNHQVRADLRSA
+369 AEFKHDHQLRAELRTA
-384 MGEVYDLERL
+384 LGAVYDLERL
-394 ISRASLGA
+394 ISRVSLGA
-402 ANARDLLALK
+402 ANARDLIALK
-412 QSLTALPKIRA
+412 QSFSALPGIKQ
-423 ILADV
+423 
-428 ETKLFSDLL
+428 LL
-437 AGWDD
+437 SKCESRPVFDMVSGWDGLED
-442 LHDVHQ
+442 VFERIDKSIHD
-448 LVDGAIYEDPP
+448 DPP
-459 YALREGKLIKKGH
+459 YTLREGKLIKKGF

-492 IEQRERERTGIG
+492 IELRERERTGIN
-504 SLKVSYNKVFG
+504 SLKVSYNRVFG

-522 ANLANVPQDFT
+522 TNLANVPQDFI
-533 RKQTLTNA
+533 RKQTLANA

-547 ELKEYEEKVLGA
+547 ELKEYEDKVLGA
-559 EEKILDM
+559 EEKILDL

-575 EAVSAQTVRIQDMA
+575 EAVAGSCVRIQDMA
-589 RRIAMLDS
+589 RRLAVLDCF
-597 IASLA
+597 ISLA
-602 ETAAKNNYRRP
+602 EAAARNNYARP
-613 EILDDDTLRIIEGRH
+613 VMLESDVLRIGEGRH
-628 PVIEQLTPDERF
+628 PVIEQLSLEERF

-650 DNQLVILTGP
+650 ENQLIILTGP

-668 MRQVAVIALMAQM
+668 MRQVAVITLMAQM
-681 GSFVPAREARIGLVD
+681 GSFVPAREAQVGLVD

-725 LNNATDRSLIVLDE
+725 LNNATDRSLIILDE

-776 LTELALTMDR
+776 LAELALTMDR

-791 VAIREWNDQIIFL
+791 VAIKEWNDQIIFL

-828 VVIERAKEVLANL
+828 AVIERAREVLANL
-841 EKAEFDE
+841 EKAEFND
-848 LGEPVASRQ
+848 LGEPVAAYKES
-857 DREAPV
+857 EPAG
-863 GRAGDEKKRMPD
+863 GRAEDGKGKTAES
-875 TSEPQLGLF
+875 TEPQLGLF
-884 ASEAGL
+884 ASDAGL
-890 LLKELQELNLDA
+890 LFKEIADLELDS

-918 AGEHQ
+918 VSGNP